1 MQPGEKLTIGQTYNN
16 FDSRHQLAYGGSCPG
31 NTTII
36 CKDDPDTESVSW
48 TNEYQTVERVY
59 FMIDA
64 SSSGHGSFTI
74 EWQISGGNKF
84 RIYPLLIL

>member
-1 MQPGEKLTIGQTYNN
+1 MQPGETLTIGQAYNN
-16 FDSRHQLAYGGSCPG
+16 FDSRHQLAYGGPCPG

-48 TNEYQTVERVY
+48 TSEYQTVERVY

-64 SSSGHGSFTI
+64 FSTGSGPFTI
-74 EWQISGGNKF
+74 GWTISSGNKF
-84 RIYPLLIL
+84 TV